1 MRWKARWCKRMWS
14 DLTFRRLTST
24 NDPAFAPA
32 MRLYESSFPLH
43 EQRLPESQRM
53 IMNHP
58 EYHFDVIFDG
68 GTFVGDMLYWRTD
81 LFAYVEHFCIEPNLR
96 GLHYGQ
102 SALKALCMQRGSVIL
117 EIDPPI
123 DEISIRRKGF
133 YVRCGFKENLFKH
146 VHPPYREGNQGHEL
160 VIMSWPHELS
170 KATYGKFNWYLQKEV
185 MGQ

>member
-1 MRWKARWCKRMWS
+1 MWS

-53 IMNHP
+53 IMSHP

-117 EIDPPI
+117 EIDPPV

-133 YVRCGFKENLFKH
+133 YERCGFKENPYAH
-146 VHPPYREGNQGHEL
+146 VHPAYREGFSGHEL
-160 VIMSWPHELS
+160 KIMSWPRAITPAE
-170 KATYGKFNWYLQKEV
+170 YDRFNAYLISRV
-185 MGQ
+185 MGR